1 MATETK
7 SLGITKAP
15 QTYISELSKHVGQE
29 VVLKGWLYNL
39 RSSGKIAFPQMRDG
53 TGIVQCVVLKNTVS
67 PEVWEAL
74 KSLGQESSF
83 TIRGTVRAD
92 ERAPGG
98 YEIDVVDARVL
109 QEVHDYPITP
119 KEHGTEFLMDQRH
132 LWLRSRRQHAV
143 LKVRHTV
150 VQAVRNFLDNDG
162 FTLADAPIL
171 TPAACEGTTTLF
183 EVDYFEGEKA
193 YLTQS
198 GQLYNEATA
207 AAFGKA
213 YCFGPTF
220 RAEKSKT
227 RRHLTEFW
235 MVEPEMTYATL
246 DDVMVLAERM
256 LSYVAECVLTDRPEE
271 LKVLERDTSK
281 LESITAPFPR
291 LHYDDAVKM
300 LQEGHVA
307 GAFETL
313 FEWGGDFGAPD
324 ESYISSKF
332 DKPVMVHHYPA
343 VVKAFYMARDPE
355 RAELALGVD
364 VLAPEGYGEVIGG
377 GERATSL
384 EFLKEQVS
392 LHELPQEAFE
402 WYLDLRRYGSV
413 PHGGFGM
420 GIERCTAWMCGIEH
434 IRETIPFPRMLY
446 RIRP

>member
-1 MATETK
+1 MVTESD
-7 SLGITKAP
+7 SLKQVTPAHV
-15 QTYISELSKHVGQE
+15 YINQLAAHVDAE
-29 VVLKGWLYNL
+29 VTLKGWLYNM
-39 RSSGKIAFPQMRDG
+39 RSSGKILFPQLRDG
-53 TGIVQCVVLKNTVS
+53 TGLAQCVVLKNAVP
-67 PEVWEAL
+67 PELFDAL
-74 KSLGQESSF
+74 KSLGQESAL
-83 TIRGTVRAD
+83 IVRGKVRAD
-92 ERAPGG
+92 SRAPGG
-98 YEIDVVDARVL
+98 FEIDVSDAQIL

-119 KEHGTEFLMDQRH
+119 KEHGTEFLLDHRH

-150 VQAVRNFLDNDG
+150 VKAVRDFFDDDG
-162 FTLADAPIL
+162 FTLCDSPIF

-183 EVDYFEGEKA
+183 AVDYFDGEKA

-207 AAFGKA
+207 AAFGKV

-235 MVEPEMTYATL
+235 MVEPEMAYATL
-246 DDVMVLAERM
+246 ADVMTLSERLLTFIAARVLN
-256 LSYVAECVLTDRPEE
+256 DRSEE
-271 LKVLERDTSK
+271 LKVLERDTAK
-281 LESITAPFPR
+281 LEAIVPPFPR

-300 LQEGHVA
+300 LEDGHA
-307 GAFETL
+307 KGALESR

-324 ESYISSKF
+324 EAYISNHF
-332 DKPVMVHHYPA
+332 DRPVLVHHYPA
-343 VVKAFYMARDPE
+343 VVKAFYMARDAE
-355 RAELALGVD
+355 RPELALGVD

-384 EFLKEQVS
+384 EFLQEQIAV
-392 LHELPQEAFE
+392 HGLPEAAFD

-413 PHGGFGM
+413 PHAGFGM

-434 IRETIPFPRMLY
+434 VRETIPFPRLMY
-446 RIRP
+446 RLKP